1 MENNISNNSTKIR
14 VIGNDFNERDAD
26 GNIKVNIAYIN
37 KGNMTAK
44 EAKEQ
49 IHKVEEY
56 AKQEKLNNLVFIED
70 DCEDVAMQ
78 PTEGVRLIF
87 EMTNLINEG
96 KTNIRIARIIV
107 ANMNSVSLYYGNYL
121 HVIECS
127 CAVCPKDGSLELLP
141 DNKYGAKFICLDDE
155 YRFDPQNWDDEKY
168 LDDLIDEFFNYIDY
182 NFDEWV

>member
-1 MENNISNNSTKIR
+1 MENNSTEIR

-37 KGNMTAK
+37 KRNMTAE

-49 IHKVEEY
+49 IRKVEEY

-70 DCEDVAMQ
+70 ECEDAAMQ
-78 PTEGVRLIF
+78 PTEGIKLIL
-87 EMTNLINEG
+87 EMTNRINAG
-96 KTNIRIARIIV
+96 TTNIRIDRIIV
-107 ANMNSVSLYYGNYL
+107 ANVDGVSLYYGNYL
-121 HVIECS
+121 HFIEYC

-141 DNKYGAKFICLDDE
+141 DNKYGAKFICLDDD

-168 LDDLIDEFFNYIDY
+168 LDNLIDEFFNYIDY

>member
-1 MENNISNNSTKIR
+1 MENNNSTKIR
-14 VIGNDFNERDAD
+14 VIGNKFNERDAD

-44 EAKEQ
+44 EAEEQ
-49 IHKVEEY
+49 ILKVEEY

-70 DCEDVAMQ
+70 DCEDAAMQ
-78 PTEGVRLIF
+78 ATEGSKLIL

-107 ANMNSVSLYYGNYL
+107 ASVNSVSLYYGNYL
-121 HVIECS
+121 HFIEYC

-141 DNKYGAKFICLDDE
+141 DNKYGAKFICLDDD
-155 YRFDPQNWDDEKY
+155 YQFDPQNWDDEKY

>member
-37 KGNMTAK
+37 KRNMTAK

-49 IHKVEEY
+49 IRKVEEY
-56 AKQEKLNNLVFIED
+56 AKQEQLNNLVFIED
-70 DCEDVAMQ
+70 DCEDAAMQ
-78 PTEGVRLIF
+78 ATEGLKLIL
-87 EMTNLINEG
+87 EMTNRINAG
-96 KTNIRIARIIV
+96 KTNIRIDRIIV
-107 ANMNSVSLYYGNYL
+107 ATVDSVSLYYGNYL
-121 HVIECS
+121 HFIEYC

-141 DNKYGAKFICLDDE
+141 DNKYGAKFICLDDD